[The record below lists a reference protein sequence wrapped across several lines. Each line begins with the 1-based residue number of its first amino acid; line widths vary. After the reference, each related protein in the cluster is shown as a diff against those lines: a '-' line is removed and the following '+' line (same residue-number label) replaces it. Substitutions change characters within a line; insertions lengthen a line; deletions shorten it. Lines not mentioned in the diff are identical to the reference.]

1 MKRALVFSGGGSRG
15 AYQCGAWQA
24 LRELN
29 IRLDGVYGTSIGAV
43 NAALVAQG
51 DFDVALKLSSSFGGG
66 MGRMREVCGA
76 VSGMLMVAGI
86 KYGYNSPSDDVSK
99 AEHYRLVQEL
109 ANEFKEKHDSI
120 ICREL
125 LNLNVEID
133 SPEPSPRT
141 AEYYKTRS
149 CADFV
154 YDAAEIIEN
163 YMNNR

>member
-1 MKRALVFSGGGSRG
+1 MGVKAQKAKDLFEQGYNCSQAVFG
-15 AYQCGAWQA
+15 AFAE
-24 LRELN
+24 EL
-29 IRLDGVYGTSIGAV
+29 GV
-43 NAALVAQG
+43 

-99 AEHYRLVQEL
+99 SEHYRLVQEL